1 MDFLYF
7 GGVGIIFCV
16 VQFLILSKVK
26 KAWIKWL
33 SMGVTIA
40 GFLFCFVLYL
50 NLFWTNSPSVIAESQ
65 LLALVLIIPV
75 SFSFMGCL
83 LGYIIYKLCNTFK
96 QLHVKI

>member
-1 MDFLYF
+1 MDFLCL
-7 GGVGIIFCV
+7 GGIGTIFCV

-26 KAWIKWL
+26 KYWIKWMP
-33 SMGVTIA
+33 MGVTIA

-75 SFSFMGCL
+75 SFSFIGCL
-83 LGYIIYKLCNTFK
+83 LVCIIYKLCNRF
-96 QLHVKI
+96 

>member
-33 SMGVTIA
+33 PMGVTIA

-75 SFSFMGCL
+75 SLSFMGCL